1 MEESIK
7 FYRNILEIPALCVLH
22 VDESFVWGDDLINTQ
37 FSPAGMPIFLIDL
50 QMDEQ
55 KPFYST
61 NPEKFLVS
69 VFSFVLIMNDFF
81 FLFLY
86 YSLDECI
93 NILVFNGI

>member
-7 FYRNILEIPALCVLH
+7 FYRNILEIPALCVLNI
-22 VDESFVWGDDLINTQ
+22 DESFVWGDDLINTQ
-37 FSPAGMPIFLIDL
+37 FYPAGMPIFLLDL

-69 VFSFVLIMNDFF
+69 VFSFVLINNERF
-81 FLFLY
+81 FLFI
-86 YSLDECI
+86 I
-93 NILVFNGI
+93 NLNG